1 MENASEAIYLGIYT
15 MIFVIALSLTVF
27 LFSSM
32 LDYSEDAYE
41 YMHSLG
47 NDAVIVN
54 APANRHLLINGQD
67 VISYYYNYI
76 KKDSPQNKY
85 RNPSNLADSE
95 NITESLVFNGYS
107 RRICDP
113 HRSAPDQF
121 HHTQGSQERRQF
133 QFCNQQAVD
142 QADHNAEPDAYNKRQ

>member
-1 MENASEAIYLGIYT
+1 MENANEAIYLGIYT

-54 APANRHLLINGQD
+54 APANSHLLINGQD

-76 KKDSPQNKY
+76 KKDRFSDEDYNNNVIVSINLHTKDESPLMLEDEDISYKDLLEKVGLNNKY
-85 RNPSNLADSE
+85 ILTVGDNTNDTNTYI
-95 NITESLVFNGYS
+95 NIIKATDEEIEELW
-107 RRICDP
+107 
-113 HRSAPDQF
+113 
-121 HHTQGSQERRQF
+121 
-133 QFCNQQAVD
+133 
-142 QADHNAEPDAYNKRQ
+142 

>member
-1 MENASEAIYLGIYT
+1 MENANEAIYLGIYT

-76 KKDSPQNKY
+76 KKDRFSDEDYNNNVIVSINLHTNDGSTLMLEDEDMSYKDLLEKVGLNNKY
-85 RNPSNLADSE
+85 ILTVGDNTNDTNTYV
-95 NITESLVFNGYS
+95 NIIKATDEEIEELW
-107 RRICDP
+107 
-113 HRSAPDQF
+113 
-121 HHTQGSQERRQF
+121 
-133 QFCNQQAVD
+133 
-142 QADHNAEPDAYNKRQ
+142 

>member
-1 MENASEAIYLGIYT
+1 MENANEAIYLGIYT

-76 KKDSPQNKY
+76 KKDRFSDEDHNNNVIVSINLHTKDESPLMLEDEDISYKDLLEKVGLNNKY
-85 RNPSNLADSE
+85 ILTVGDNTNDTNTYV
-95 NITESLVFNGYS
+95 NIIKATDEEIEELW
-107 RRICDP
+107 
-113 HRSAPDQF
+113 
-121 HHTQGSQERRQF
+121 
-133 QFCNQQAVD
+133 
-142 QADHNAEPDAYNKRQ
+142 

>member
-1 MENASEAIYLGIYT
+1 MENANETIYLGIYT

-76 KKDSPQNKY
+76 KKDRFSDEDYNNNVIVSINLHTKDESPLMLEDEDISYKDLLEKVGLNNKY
-85 RNPSNLADSE
+85 ILTVGDNTNDTNTYI
-95 NITESLVFNGYS
+95 NIIKATDEEIEELW
-107 RRICDP
+107 
-113 HRSAPDQF
+113 
-121 HHTQGSQERRQF
+121 
-133 QFCNQQAVD
+133 
-142 QADHNAEPDAYNKRQ
+142 

>member
-1 MENASEAIYLGIYT
+1 MENANEAIYLGIYT

-76 KKDSPQNKY
+76 KKDRFSDEDYNNNVIVSINLHTKDESPLMLEDEDISYKDLLEKVGLNNKY
-85 RNPSNLADSE
+85 ILTVGDNTNYTNTYV
-95 NITESLVFNGYS
+95 NIIKATDEEIEELW
-107 RRICDP
+107 
-113 HRSAPDQF
+113 
-121 HHTQGSQERRQF
+121 
-133 QFCNQQAVD
+133 
-142 QADHNAEPDAYNKRQ
+142 

>member
-1 MENASEAIYLGIYT
+1 MENANEAIYLGIYT

-54 APANRHLLINGQD
+54 APANRHLHINGQD

-76 KKDSPQNKY
+76 KKDRFSDEDYNNNVIVSINLHTKDESPLMLEDEDISYKDLLEKVGLNNKY
-85 RNPSNLADSE
+85 ILTVGDNTNDTNTYI
-95 NITESLVFNGYS
+95 NIIKATDEEIEELW
-107 RRICDP
+107 
-113 HRSAPDQF
+113 
-121 HHTQGSQERRQF
+121 
-133 QFCNQQAVD
+133 
-142 QADHNAEPDAYNKRQ
+142 